1 MIVNDLL
8 SDEDDSSLDASHLS
22 SGSYSE
28 SAYSDSSET
37 DENFNNDTF
46 AASRSA
52 TVCRT
57 IRTRGGV
64 RRQPISRP
72 AVQNLTQASDPQE
85 LQQLGYQCSRP
96 LCISIRYLT
105 SSIGRYSKGRRS
117 NIFPGIN
124 TNRRTFSGYTKACN
138 HPRPSTTTHN
148 HQKLP
153 TITHNYPQPTTIS
166 QSHPKITQ

>member
-1 MIVNDLL
+1 MILDDLL

-85 LQQLGYQCSRP
+85 LQQLG
-96 LCISIRYLT
+96 
-105 SSIGRYSKGRRS
+105 
-117 NIFPGIN
+117 
-124 TNRRTFSGYTKACN
+124 
-138 HPRPSTTTHN
+138 
-148 HQKLP
+148 
-153 TITHNYPQPTTIS
+153 
-166 QSHPKITQ
+166 